1 MIILS
6 KLFRDIYPT
15 DSGIIFVWWE
25 TCELFSQEITQTGQI
40 PTGNSEPVHN
50 FPEKLILTF
59 FFPNILNCDRSYCTS
74 VVLTGCQS
82 LVALVEAISTAGGTR
97 SDSYRVEMPNRSGNF
112 RNFQISEKKK
122 GSPEVDQNLQVSFW
136 KLPEHSIWFWTKIS
150 KHFGR
155 MVHAHSKGCQSTVDC
170 TCV

>member
-59 FFPNILNCDRSYCTS
+59 FFPNISNCDRSYCTS

-97 SDSYRVEMPNRSGNF
+97 SDSYRVEMPNRTGNF
-112 RNFQISEKKK
+112 RNFQISKKK
-122 GSPEVDQNLQVSFW
+122 KRITRSWPKFTGKFLETSWTFYLILNQNFQTFW
-136 KLPEHSIWFWTKIS
+136 SNGTRP
-150 KHFGR
+150 
-155 MVHAHSKGCQSTVDC
+155 
-170 TCV
+170 